1 MKIIK
6 YKKGSKGRYKVYV
19 EDGREFLFYEEVILK
34 YDLLIK
40 KEIDSDILIE
50 MDQYNQEWDVYY
62 TALHLINTRLRS
74 VYELKELLINKEYPQ
89 DLVVQAIEKLKKQ
102 GYLNDLSYAKSYV
115 NHYLISSNKG
125 PYKIAKELRNKNI
138 PEEMIEEALS
148 LYSDDE
154 QVERIHKIIDKGIKV
169 NHSRGGIVLK
179 QKIYQD
185 LKELG
190 YDISLI
196 NQIISTYSF
205 PVPLNLV
212 KKEYDKL
219 YRSLS
224 RKYKG
229 EELERKIQE
238 KLFAKGLKYDQ

>member
-40 KEIDSDILIE
+40 KEIDSDLLIE

-74 VYELKELLINKEYPQ
+74 VYELKELLISKEYPLE
-89 DLVVQAIEKLKKQ
+89 LVIQAVEKLEKQ

-138 PEEMIEEALS
+138 PEEMIDEALS

-154 QVERIHKIIDKGIKV
+154 QIERIHKIIDKGIKV

-238 KLFAKGLKYDQ
+238 KLFAKGLKYDE

>member
-6 YKKGSKGRYKVYV
+6 YKKSSKGRYKVYV

-40 KEIDSDILIE
+40 KEIDSDLLIE

-74 VYELKELLINKEYPQ
+74 VYELKELLINKEYPL
-89 DLVVQAIEKLKKQ
+89 DLVVKAIEKLKKQ

-138 PEEMIEEALS
+138 PEEMIEEALY
-148 LYSDDE
+148 LYSDDD
-154 QVERIHKIIDKGIKV
+154 QIERIHKIIDKGIKV

-205 PVPLNLV
+205 PTPLNLV

-238 KLFAKGLKYDQ
+238 KLFAKGLKYDK

>member
-40 KEIDSDILIE
+40 KEIDSDLLIE

-74 VYELKELLINKEYPQ
+74 VYELKELLISKEYPLE
-89 DLVVQAIEKLKKQ
+89 LVIQAVEKLEKQ

-125 PYKIAKELRNKNI
+125 PYKIAKELKDKKI
-138 PEEMIEEALS
+138 TDEIIEEALS

-154 QVERIHKIIDKGIKV
+154 QIERIHKIIDKGIKA

-196 NQIISTYSF
+196 NQVISTYSF

-229 EELERKIQE
+229 EELERKIWE
-238 KLFAKGLKYDQ
+238 KLYAKGLKYDE

>member
-40 KEIDSDILIE
+40 KEIDSDLLIE

-154 QVERIHKIIDKGIKV
+154 QIERIHKIIDKGIKV

>member
-34 YDLLIK
+34 YDLLLK
-40 KEIDSDILIE
+40 KEIDSDLLIE

-74 VYELKELLINKEYPQ
+74 VYELKELLISKEYPLE
-89 DLVVQAIEKLKKQ
+89 LVIQAVEKLEKQ

-138 PEEMIEEALS
+138 PEEMIDEALS

-154 QVERIHKIIDKGIKV
+154 QIERIHKIIDKGIKAH
-169 NHSRGGIVLK
+169 HSRGGIVLK

-196 NQIISTYSF
+196 NQVISTYSF

-212 KKEYDKL
+212 KKE
-219 YRSLS
+219 
-224 RKYKG
+224 
-229 EELERKIQE
+229 
-238 KLFAKGLKYDQ
+238 F

>member
-1 MKIIK
+1 MKIIR

-40 KEIDSDILIE
+40 KEIDSDLLIE

-74 VYELKELLINKEYPQ
+74 VYELKELLINREYPQ
-89 DLVVQAIEKLKKQ
+89 DLVVQAIERLKEQ

-154 QVERIHKIIDKGIKV
+154 QIERIHKIIDKGIKV

>member
-40 KEIDSDILIE
+40 KEIDSDLLIE

-74 VYELKELLINKEYPQ
+74 VYELKELLISKEYPLE
-89 DLVVQAIEKLKKQ
+89 LVIKAIEKLKKQ
-102 GYLNDLSYAKSYV
+102 GYVNDLSYAKSYV

-154 QVERIHKIIDKGIKV
+154 QIERIHKIIDKGIKV

-196 NQIISTYSF
+196 NQVISTYSF

-238 KLFAKGLKYDQ
+238 KLYAKGLKYDE

>member
-40 KEIDSDILIE
+40 KEIDSDLLIE

-74 VYELKELLINKEYPQ
+74 VYELKELLINREYPQ
-89 DLVVQAIEKLKKQ
+89 DLVVQAIERLKEQ

-154 QVERIHKIIDKGIKV
+154 QIERIHKIIDKGIKV